1 MKIILFLVAGCVAL
15 TGGFAL
21 SLAQN
26 PSSPAPIVSIGAW
39 SRPDVNVP
47 EGFQVRRKID
57 KNAHAG
63 PSVAL
68 RFEPIPAVTIQ
79 ALQQTAASNHTNL
92 VWHPSSLDGAAVFID
107 YGFPEA
113 EYYHPQ
119 RTGGTLMC
127 HRAHLADADPLVEVG
142 AKDITAHINFSAV
155 ALAGQDAGLTVLGYT
170 PQARFLL
177 NCGLLDL
184 LAGAGPREV
193 AAAQKLLNEHEM
205 GELFKVI
212 GFARGIEL
220 DALGFAAG
228 DRSHTL

>member
-107 YGFPEA
+107 
-113 EYYHPQ
+113 
-119 RTGGTLMC
+119 
-127 HRAHLADADPLVEVG
+127 
-142 AKDITAHINFSAV
+142 
-155 ALAGQDAGLTVLGYT
+155 ALQDGLPG
-170 PQARFLL
+170 RW
-177 NCGLLDL
+177 
-184 LAGAGPREV
+184 
-193 AAAQKLLNEHEM
+193 
-205 GELFKVI
+205 FK
-212 GFARGIEL
+212 
-220 DALGFAAG
+220 AL
-228 DRSHTL
+228 RSHDDPRAFEVVLPAPIGGWYNQPLRVRTSVWSMGDEVFASDTTMTLTP